1 MTGVRS
7 RNGTRNELY
16 LMRMTN
22 EDGKLFFYRWD
33 SPTQESKRI
42 PLVDAD
48 DMRRVIDRAI
58 KMRETI
64 TIVDEEDLL
73 IFRSE
78 RGIVCWPRIGVHG
91 VAA

>member
-1 MTGVRS
+1 
-7 RNGTRNELY
+7 
-16 LMRMTN
+16 MRMTN
-22 EDGKLFFYRWD
+22 EDRKLFYYRWD
-33 SPTQESKRI
+33 LPHQPAIKI

-58 KMRETI
+58 KMRETV
-64 TIVDEEDLL
+64 TIVDEEDEL

-78 RGIVCWPRIGVHG
+78 RGIVSWPRIGERG